1 VLFEGD
7 GIKHAS
13 NGGMAEERG
22 LLDLEEG
29 RTGVFLETLAVVG
42 AGAVLYHNNA
52 SFRARVDKGAAYIR
66 RKTGMSLLPKNWVEE
81 KDEHKNKIWHNT
93 VTGQYSHVLPRPEPD
108 DPDGLPEHWEP
119 LVNAKGIA
127 YYYNTKTKES
137 TFEKPKRVA
146 PVQKNWRGQIKPP
159 VPPPPAVGK
168 YGYNGNPAPG
178 KAAVA
183 GTHEQF
189 GTDEEK
195 KLHVN
200 LKEATKSLDKRKI
213 DVRAFVDSAK
223 KNAGSDTKSLES
235 DVSSFERAVD
245 EVTAAMTRLTTA
257 IESSRKKVN
266 FKDVDAHLDAFSLSL
281 SASNKLF
288 KVVIPHL
295 KKDPNRRIQMLAL
308 GSFSGCTA
316 GLTAYRVYMKKM
328 KKAAHE
334 SS

>member
-1 VLFEGD
+1 MVLLEGE

-13 NGGMAEERG
+13 NGGMTEEHR
-22 LLDLEEG
+22 LVELEEG
-29 RTGVFLETLAVVG
+29 RTGVILETIAVVG

-52 SFRARVDKGAAYIR
+52 RFRGAVDKGAAWA
-66 RKTGMSLLPKNWVEE
+66 RKRTGMSLLPKNWVEE

-93 VTGQYSHVLPRPEPD
+93 VTGEYSHVLPRPEPD

-119 LVNAKGIA
+119 HVNAKGTA

-146 PVQKNWRGQIKPP
+146 PVQKNWRGQIKTP
-159 VPPPPAVGK
+159 VPPPRTFGL
-168 YGYNGNPAPG
+168 NGNPAPVQ

-183 GTHEQF
+183 GTHEKF

-195 KLHVN
+195 TLHVN
-200 LKEATKSLDKRKI
+200 LKEATKRLGNRKI
-213 DVRAFVDSAK
+213 DVRQFVDSAK
-223 KNAGSDTKSLES
+223 KKAGSDTTSLES
-235 DVSSFERAVD
+235 AVLSFERAVD
-245 EVTAAMTRLTTA
+245 EVTAAMTRLTTV
-257 IESSRKKVN
+257 IESSREKVN
-266 FKDVDAHLDAFSLSL
+266 FKDVDANLDAFSLSL

-295 KKDPNRRIQMLAL
+295 KTDPHRRIEKLAL
-308 GSFSGCTA
+308 ASFSKCTA

-328 KKAAHE
+328 KKAAHV